1 MAPGRRS
8 VIGIYTQLVEHGGV
22 RKLLPKCWVGA
33 RAVDHL
39 REQAPG
45 LARDSGVGPPACHE
59 RLLPDDGAQGRRG
72 HDEKEILAVHVN
84 DMGKIRGAEH
94 RPERLDGL
102 CLAEDARA
110 IALPIVLDA
119 QLRKRLFQHP
129 APVAGFDPQDD
140 VRNPSAKLGDRDRLA
155 RREQAAPN
163 QVRGNIFGCG
173 KEFFG
178 AHGADR
184 KSSRSLLNSAAF
196 SSCGTCPHSS
206 KTTSFAP
213 AMAFA
218 YRSPAES
225 GISAS
230 SLPQTTSVSALIES
244 TFRSSYCRP
253 EKALAKTR
261 WTVKPSLFFKCF
273 SKTVRTTSSLINCLL

>member
-119 QLRKRLFQHP
+119 QLLDTERVPEARNETPPPSSATEIGSPGASKPRRTRYAGTFSG
-129 APVAGFDPQDD
+129 VA
-140 VRNPSAKLGDRDRLA
+140 K
-155 RREQAAPN
+155 
-163 QVRGNIFGCG
+163 
-173 KEFFG
+173 
-178 AHGADR
+178 
-184 KSSRSLLNSAAF
+184 NS
-196 SSCGTCPHSS
+196 
-206 KTTSFAP
+206 
-213 AMAFA
+213 
-218 YRSPAES
+218 
-225 GISAS
+225 
-230 SLPQTTSVSALIES
+230 SALTARIGN
-244 TFRSSYCRP
+244 RAGLC
-253 EKALAKTR
+253 
-261 WTVKPSLFFKCF
+261 
-273 SKTVRTTSSLINCLL
+273 